1 MRARPAS
8 KCHEPSRSR
17 DGVTLAPVGAN
28 QRTSSIGS
36 LLMMWGSLMTLICAR
51 MAWASIRRPVLLAFP
66 LALIV
71 VACGGRE
78 QMAIAPHASEGYG
91 SSSPP
96 RASSLPRLLRFY
108 APYERL
114 TDFCPE
120 E

>member
-51 MAWASIRRPVLLAFP
+51 MAWASIRRPVLLAFL
-66 LALIV
+66 LALIL
-71 VACGGRE
+71 ADCGGRE
-78 QMAIAPHASEGYG
+78 QMAIAPHASERIRIELASAGLIAAEVTELLR
-91 SSSPP
+91 SV
-96 RASSLPRLLRFY
+96 RASHK
-108 APYERL
+108 
-114 TDFCPE
+114 FCPE

>member
-1 MRARPAS
+1 VRARPAS

-51 MAWASIRRPVLLAFP
+51 MAWASIRRPVLLAFL
-66 LALIV
+66 LALILA
-71 VACGGRE
+71 ACVGRE
-78 QMAIAPHASEGYG
+78 QMAIARHASEGYG

-96 RASSLPRLLRFY
+96 RASSLPRLLSFY